1 MPFDHSINVI
11 LSWGRCQY
19 NTHFLLIRAWKKP
32 NVHIGERYPLIIGI
46 TLDSLYFI
54 SGVDWPKI
62 PYYQPPPPPFLD
74 MFRLALKG
82 SFHGSSWSVGEGKES
97 MHIIITIGASDQIVT
112 YLKDVDCRLD
122 SDEPKKLIK
131 CG

>member
-1 MPFDHSINVI
+1 
-11 LSWGRCQY
+11 
-19 NTHFLLIRAWKKP
+19 
-32 NVHIGERYPLIIGI
+32 
-46 TLDSLYFI
+46 
-54 SGVDWPKI
+54 
-62 PYYQPPPPPFLD
+62 

-82 SFHGSSWSVGEGKES
+82 SFHGSYWSVGEGKES

>member
-1 MPFDHSINVI
+1 
-11 LSWGRCQY
+11 
-19 NTHFLLIRAWKKP
+19 
-32 NVHIGERYPLIIGI
+32 
-46 TLDSLYFI
+46 
-54 SGVDWPKI
+54 
-62 PYYQPPPPPFLD
+62 

-82 SFHGSSWSVGEGKES
+82 SFHGSYWSVGEGKES

-131 CG
+131 YG